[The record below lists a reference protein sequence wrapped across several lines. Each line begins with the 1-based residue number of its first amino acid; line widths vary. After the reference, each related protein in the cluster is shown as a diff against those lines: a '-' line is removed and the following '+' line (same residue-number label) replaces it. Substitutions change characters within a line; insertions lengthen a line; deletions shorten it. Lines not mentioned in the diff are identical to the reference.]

1 MKRVDQYFFKRSS
14 LVDMLRCMYVLP
26 FFLNLC
32 LFSTKLDK
40 KPGFPAGEFVGRASF
55 PNFGCD
61 LSIFFCEG
69 LAKLVQGP
77 FRGFSKQLKQ

>member
-1 MKRVDQYFFKRSS
+1 MCYHFLKF
-14 LVDMLRCMYVLP
+14 VLM
-26 FFLNLC
+26 FQGIG
-32 LFSTKLDK
+32 K